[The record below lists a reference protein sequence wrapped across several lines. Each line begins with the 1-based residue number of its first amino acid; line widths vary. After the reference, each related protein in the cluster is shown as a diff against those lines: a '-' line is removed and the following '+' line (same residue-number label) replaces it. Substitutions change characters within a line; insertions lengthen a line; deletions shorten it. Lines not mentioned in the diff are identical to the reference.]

1 MTRVSVIIPTY
12 NRAATLGRAIDSALE
27 QTIDDLSRGRR
38 GRRRFDRRHRVSAG
52 RVRGSAS
59 SDDHPR
65 DQPGCKRRPEH
76 GTRTR
81 TRGVRRLPR
90 LGRRLAPRAKLE
102 RQLAALEARSS
113 IWVGAYCDTAYD
125 LSGTSGWLA
134 RSTAASALA
143 RGDDDPT
150 KEGGEELVGEI
161 LADNVQPGAGS
172 TLLVRTAVARDAGGF
187 DEELDRFQDP
197 EFCLRVL
204 EQGKLACVDDVL
216 VYRDD
221 TGHPSADVIKNA
233 SRQYLSA
240 YEDEVERF
248 ENGGT
253 TFARATNSSS
263 RSDTSQRD
271 DSCEGRGTC
280 GTPPRRRGRT
290 PVSAGSPAPGFDG
303 DRFRSFS
310 LSDSCSSHSYSVSA
324 HVLGER
330 ARSRPIVLIR
340 NERSVRVL
348 STRTIAEPK
357 RFRFHRLSHL

>member
-1 MTRVSVIIPTY
+1 MSSPEPVRRCSSARRSPGTPAVSTRNWIGSRTRSSV
-12 NRAATLGRAIDSALE
+12 
-27 QTIDDLSRGRR
+27 
-38 GRRRFDRRHRVSAG
+38 
-52 RVRGSAS
+52 SAS
-59 SDDHPR
+59 SSRGNSPVSTTFSSTVTIPVTH
-65 DQPGCKRRPEH
+65 QPTSLK
-76 GTRTR
+76 TR
-81 TRGVRRLPR
+81 
-90 LGRRLAPRAKLE
+90 
-102 RQLAALEARSS
+102 
-113 IWVGAYCDTAYD
+113 
-125 LSGTSGWLA
+125 
-134 RSTAASALA
+134 
-143 RGDDDPT
+143 
-150 KEGGEELVGEI
+150 
-161 LADNVQPGAGS
+161 AGS
-172 TLLVRTAVARDAGGF
+172 ISRRTKTR
-187 DEELDRFQDP
+187 
-197 EFCLRVL
+197 
-204 EQGKLACVDDVL
+204 
-216 VYRDD
+216 
-221 TGHPSADVIKNA
+221 SNA
-233 SRQYLSA
+233 SRT
-240 YEDEVERF
+240 R
-248 ENGGT
+248 GT

>member
-27 QTIDDLSRGRR
+27 QTIDDLEVVVVDDGST
-38 GRRRFDRRHRVSAG
+38 DDTESVLAAYEDP
-52 RVRGSAS
+52 RVRTIIHATNQGANVARNTGLEHVRGEYVAFLD
-59 SDDHPR
+59 SDDVWHP
-65 DQPGCKRRPEH
+65 
-76 GTRTR
+76 
-81 TRGVRRLPR
+81 
-90 LGRRLAPRAKLE
+90 AKLE

-125 LSGTSGWLA
+125 LSGTSGWL

-248 ENGGT
+248 ENEGYDI
-253 TFARATNSSS
+253 RSSHELILAK
-263 RSDTSQRD
+263 RYLA
-271 DSCEGRGTC
+271 EGRFLRGAWHLRNATTSPRSYPGICWVTGT
-280 GTPPRRRGRT
+280 GVRRRPL
-290 PVSAGSPAPGFDG
+290 PVVFTLGFLLVALIFG
-303 DRFRSFS
+303 Q
-310 LSDSCSSHSYSVSA
+310 L
-324 HVLGER
+324 
-330 ARSRPIVLIR
+330 ARSL
-340 NERSVRVL
+340 
-348 STRTIAEPK
+348 
-357 RFRFHRLSHL
+357 